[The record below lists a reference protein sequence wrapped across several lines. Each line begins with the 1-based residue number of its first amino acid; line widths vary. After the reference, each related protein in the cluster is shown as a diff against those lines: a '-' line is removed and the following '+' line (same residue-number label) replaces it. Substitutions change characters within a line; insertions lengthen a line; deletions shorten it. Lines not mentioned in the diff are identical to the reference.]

1 KEQRHAPT
9 APVRDDHIPKF
20 FGEVHSQTDIE
31 YAYEGKNVVLLDFV
45 YTNRAILEE
54 LGQHCKRC
62 IILDHHQ
69 STATQ
74 WMTAPVPGV
83 EYIINQRQSAC
94 TLAWDYFM
102 GRNARVPLLLRY
114 IEDCDIARF
123 TYYNSSYFQT
133 GFRCKRADYEPPIF
147 TPGQIDE
154 QCLRAFADCVDR
166 GDEFLNECIEAGSS
180 GDVDELYYDVRQHVW
195 RSRLRRLKL
204 FPHLLARVVNCSS
217 QALKGRVMGEM
228 LEYRGRG
235 SNRRPDGVEALEEGD
250 EEELEPKA
258 DLAVIYF
265 FDDTTRRYRVSLST
279 DREDVDV
286 AEICTAYGGGGHQY
300 VGGFYFTCHRPGSKR
315 SLPPNDDPSCGYTVD
330 EIFEPLDLDADE
342 EASEAAADSPCAAE
356 HWNLEA
362 TGRASMS
369 LHMALR
375 AGDVALIDGDTV
387 QVLDCYVSEWARPLA
402 RDGRRPWALRPVEV
416 ELFSL
421 AIKCWDSHL
430 LQKRFA
436 AFGPIVEPVRKEI
449 AGMTAAAST
458 SSACSPPPPK
468 PLLHVVAALKSA
480 ERSPIDVPG
489 DVTNGPGGKSC
500 KIRWRK
506 KELSVFFS
514 RDTENVERLIELTR
528 FRNEGHNYRTLL
540 HFIGSQKGI
549 FTIHSE
555 LGGTKIRLRDVTEV
569 EEAHEHFSSIIPFSH
584 LKKEDLEE
592 LKALLPDKEETEG
605 CREVFAFLAAHPPPD
620 FDQGMD
626 WVAESHHKAL
636 PVVKLTNVKRL
647 VDEWKAPHE

>member
-1 KEQRHAPT
+1 RLPASEVDVVVFHASCNDGMGAAYAVYQGLLNDRHKRVHRSASRGTSDDAASWYEKEQRHAPT

-154 QCLRAFADCVDR
+154 QCLRAFTDCVDR

-204 FPHLLARVVNCSS
+204 FPDLLARVVNCSS

-250 EEELEPKA
+250 EELEPKA

-315 SLPPNDDPSCGYTVD
+315 SPPPSDDPSCGDSVD
-330 EIFEPLDLDADE
+330 EIFEPLDLGMDE

-430 LQKRFA
+430 LQKKFA

-468 PLLHVVAALKSA
+468 
-480 ERSPIDVPG
+480 
-489 DVTNGPGGKSC
+489 
-500 KIRWRK
+500 
-506 KELSVFFS
+506 
-514 RDTENVERLIELTR
+514 
-528 FRNEGHNYRTLL
+528 
-540 HFIGSQKGI
+540 
-549 FTIHSE
+549 
-555 LGGTKIRLRDVTEV
+555 
-569 EEAHEHFSSIIPFSH
+569 
-584 LKKEDLEE
+584 
-592 LKALLPDKEETEG
+592 
-605 CREVFAFLAAHPPPD
+605 
-620 FDQGMD
+620 
-626 WVAESHHKAL
+626 
-636 PVVKLTNVKRL
+636 
-647 VDEWKAPHE
+647 